1 MTSLP
6 PVPHTPRM
14 TPAPEPDRSSV
25 LTRATDGVGDRGAFD
40 VRTWRNA
47 YGPRGEAGLWLAGV
61 LVAAFVWQMFNGGPL
76 PWGLSGQAMA
86 EGRLHTLASHMFV
99 HGGVAHLMM
108 NLGGLM
114 ALTGVVMGRFGRGT
128 GAWLRYLLLFG
139 LSGLSGAA
147 LYLALHPAGVV
158 PMVGASGAICGL
170 WGAAARYAPDGGVA
184 PLRSAQVRRNVVP
197 FVQMNVIL
205 FLILFALVRLSGG
218 VGGLAWEAHLGG
230 FLFGLLL
237 GPWFAPRPRDLT
249 G

>member
-1 MTSLP
+1 MT
-6 PVPHTPRM
+6 T
-14 TPAPEPDRSSV
+14 APEPDRPSA

-40 VRTWRNA
+40 VRTWRDE
-47 YGPRGEAGLWLAGV
+47 YGPRGEAGLGPAGV

-76 PWGLSGQAMA
+76 PWSLSGQALA
-86 EGRLHTLASHMFV
+86 EGRVHSLATHMFV

-108 NLGGLM
+108 NLGGVM
-114 ALTGVVMGRFGRGT
+114 TLTAVVMGRFGRGA
-128 GAWLRYLLLFG
+128 GAWLRYLGLFG

-184 PLRSAQVRRNVVP
+184 PLRSEQVRRHVVP
-197 FVQMNVIL
+197 FVQMNLVL
-205 FLILFALVRLSGG
+205 FLILFALVRLFGG

-230 FLFGLLL
+230 FLFGLLA
-237 GPWFAPRPRDLT
+237 GPRFARGAR
-249 G
+249 GE